1 MDIASSAIGLLNF
14 AIECFNNI
22 QLAREFEQEF
32 STYQLKLDVL
42 QVRLSRW
49 GEVLRSTNP
58 SNSGSQAGDS
68 RTARKKEPDDDADPA
83 TKAHRILSE
92 IQDTILSA
100 QRHARRIET
109 RLGVADKKLLD
120 PEVYVPAD
128 LKKIRIRF
136 RECVRRWKAKAGKVV
151 EATKWAFYQRAS
163 FEKFVTDMSA
173 LVSDLEN
180 LFPEDARQKLSDLS
194 KEECDGISKSNLEE
208 LKDIVEECD
217 PWLGT
222 AVDEMLQSRLSAG
235 TNITQ
240 SHNTGMV
247 TGIHRGDVNGVSNGN
262 GNKTRNYWG
271 RT

>member
-14 AIECFNNI
+14 AIECFNHI

-49 GEVLRSTNP
+49 GEVLRNTNH

-68 RTARKKEPDDDADPA
+68 RTTRHKESDDDADPA
-83 TKAHRILSE
+83 AKAHHILSE

-100 QRHARRIET
+100 QRHARRVET
-109 RLGVADKKLLD
+109 RLGAADKKLLD
-120 PEVYVPAD
+120 PELYVPAD

-136 RECVRRWKAKAGKVV
+136 RECVRRWKAKAGKVI
-151 EATKWAFYQRAS
+151 EATKWAFYQRVS
-163 FEKFVTDMSA
+163 FEKFVTDMSS

-180 LFPEDARQKLSDLS
+180 LFPEDVRQKLSELS
-194 KEECDGISKSNLEE
+194 KEECNGISKSNLEE

-217 PWLGT
+217 PWLET

-235 TNITQ
+235 TYITQ

-247 TGIHRGDVNGVSNGN
+247 TGIHRGDINGVSNGN
-262 GNKTRNYWG
+262 NNKTRNYWG
-271 RT
+271 RH